1 MNRHSVWLHT
11 GILKVSEGPIRA
23 TTDLQVL
30 QPGQVSE
37 GPFLDDS
44 QTVDILQR
52 TAGINTEE
60 KKNSSLEKNK
70 MKIQTNSSCSKRGE
84 AISGSGV

>member
-1 MNRHSVWLHT
+1 MNLHSVWLHT
-11 GILKVSEGPIRA
+11 GILKASEGPIRA
-23 TTDLQVL
+23 RADLQVL

-52 TAGINTEE
+52 TAGINTE
-60 KKNSSLEKNK
+60 KKKKKLVGKK
-70 MKIQTNSSCSKRGE
+70 
-84 AISGSGV
+84 